1 MLELNHEYKPPRI
14 LHSQENTLALE
25 GLWYWQEGAISS
37 GSVSRPYPEPTLGN
51 GQMFGTVLGQ
61 PASTVQESPHFH
73 LCLVNG
79 LAL

>member
-1 MLELNHEYKPPRI
+1 MEELNDEYKPPRI

-25 GLWYWQEGAISS
+25 GLWYWQEVAISS
-37 GSVSRPYPEPTLGN
+37 GSVSSPYPEPTRGN
-51 GQMFGTVLGQ
+51 GQMFGVLGQ

-73 LCLVNG
+73 LCLRNG